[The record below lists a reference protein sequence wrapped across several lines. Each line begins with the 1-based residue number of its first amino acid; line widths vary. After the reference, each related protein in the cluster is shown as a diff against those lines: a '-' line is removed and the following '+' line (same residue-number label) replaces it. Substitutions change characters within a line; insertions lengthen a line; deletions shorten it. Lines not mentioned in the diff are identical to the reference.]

1 MADTTPRRPL
11 EGRHDRD
18 PAHLDALLALSPQ
31 ERRREQAATLAT
43 PPRRYGFDA
52 RVIFWLE
59 DRLWGTARTLPKFWA
74 RELVART
81 PYQAWEQ
88 ASYFATTVTGGQE
101 ALARSVYEHVVEYR
115 AEQDNEQ
122 WHLLVLEEM
131 MGDDGMEVSRL
142 RYRFLPQVVAFGFYQ
157 FSFLLYAARR
167 RASYRLN
174 ADIEDHAEH
183 EYAHLVA
190 EHPEWEGAPFRSS
203 FSSTHYQ
210 SRADVLRQIGYDERI
225 HKHESLARMEAP

>member
-1 MADTTPRRPL
+1 MADTTTPRPPPLRARP
-11 EGRHDRD
+11 DR
-18 PAHLDALLALSPQ
+18 PAPLIALTPE
-31 ERRREQAATLAT
+31 ERRREQEITLTT
-43 PPRRYGFDA
+43 PPRRYGLDA
-52 RVIFWLE
+52 RVMFWVE

-88 ASYFATTVTGGQE
+88 ASYFATTVAGGRP
-101 ALARSVYEHVVEYR
+101 AVAHSVYEHVVEYR

-131 MGDDGMEVSRL
+131 MGDDGMAVSRF
-142 RYRFLPQVVAFGFYQ
+142 RYRLLAQMVAFGFYQ
-157 FSFLLYAARR
+157 FSFLLYATQRR
-167 RASYRLN
+167 VSYRLN

-190 EHPEWEGAPFRSS
+190 EHPEWEGTPFRPS
-203 FSSTHYQ
+203 FLPNHYQ

-225 HKHESLARMEAP
+225 HKQESLARMEAA